1 MLQPASHCPFR
12 SHHQPSSLSSCYSLH
27 LIVHLGLIN
36 NHPLTSGYSLHLTVH
51 LGIIN
56 NHPLASCYSLHLTVH
71 LGLIN
76 NHPLSSGYSLHLTVH
91 LGLIN
96 NHPLSSCYSLHLT
109 IHLGLINNHPLSSCY
124 SLHLTVHLGLINN
137 HPLSSCYSLHIT
149 VHLGLINNHPLSSCY
164 SLHLTVHLGL
174 INNHPLSSCYSLHL
188 TLHVGL
194 INNHSLFLLQPASH
208 CPFRYH
214 QQPPSLFLL
223 QPASHC
229 PFRSPQ
235 QPPSRLLLQPASHC
249 PFRSHQQPSSLFLLQ
264 PASHCPF
271 RSHQQRAGHIYR
283 TVTHK
288 SVQTVVPLYK
298 ALVRPHLEYCSLVW
312 SPYLKKD
319 ILSIGKVQR
328 RVTKMIPSI
337 SALTYEE
344 RLKRTGL
351 ISLENRRLRADLLE
365 VFKILKG
372 FVKVDPATHF
382 SMSDRR
388 SRGHTLK
395 LEKPR
400 ARLEL
405 RRHFFSNRVI
415 DAWNSL
421 PGHMVEATSTNMF
434 KAALQR
440 LLHGAFKI
448 WNQLPAPRGHLTT

>member
-1 MLQPASHCPFR
+1 MRHLDNKQLIKPSQHGFLPGR
-12 SHHQPSSLSSCYSLH
+12 SCQSNLLEFLERVTDDTDRGNNTDVAYLDFAKAFDKVPHARLLVKMKALGVNNQVSQWIEAWLSDRRQRVVVGGEESAWS
-27 LIVHLGLIN
+27 V
-36 NHPLTSGYSLHLTVH
+36 V
-51 LGIIN
+51 
-56 NHPLASCYSLHLTVH
+56 
-71 LGLIN
+71 
-76 NHPLSSGYSLHLTVH
+76 SSGVPQGSI
-91 LGLIN
+91 LGPLLFIVYIN
-96 NHPLSSCYSLHLT
+96 DLDEKMTSNVLKFADDTKISS
-109 IHLGLINNHPLSSCY
+109 SSQQELQRDLDTAVEWAETWQMKFNTNKCK
-124 SLHLTVHLGLINN
+124 VM
-137 HPLSSCYSLHIT
+137 
-149 VHLGLINNHPLSSCY
+149 
-164 SLHLTVHLGL
+164 
-174 INNHPLSSCYSLHL
+174 
-188 TLHVGL
+188 HVGHRNERAIYNMGNHRLEEVEEEKDLGVL
-194 INNHSLFLLQPASH
+194 IHRTLSVSNNCAVAVKKANQM
-208 CPFRYH
+208 
-214 QQPPSLFLL
+214 
-223 QPASHC
+223 
-229 PFRSPQ
+229 
-235 QPPSRLLLQPASHC
+235 
-249 PFRSHQQPSSLFLLQ
+249 
-264 PASHCPF
+264 
-271 RSHQQRAGHIYR
+271 AGHIYR

-319 ILSIGKVQR
+319 ILSIEKVQR

-372 FVKVDPATHF
+372 LVKVDPATHF

-421 PGHMVEATSTNMF
+421 PGYMVEATSTNMF

-440 LLHGAFKI
+440 LPHGAFTS
-448 WNQLPAPRGHLTT
+448 WRQLPAPRGHLTT